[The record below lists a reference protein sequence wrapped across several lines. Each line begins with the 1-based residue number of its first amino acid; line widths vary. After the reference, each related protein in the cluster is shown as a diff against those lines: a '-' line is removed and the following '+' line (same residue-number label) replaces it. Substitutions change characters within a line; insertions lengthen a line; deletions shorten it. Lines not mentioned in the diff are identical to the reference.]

1 MPTNTTDEAHACAP
15 AESRGPF
22 NTEPNSLVEIQARA
36 ARGEITWTKP
46 LLLLGGRTA
55 LIVAA
60 QSVVALIFRL
70 RGSPLPWRAA
80 GPWWTVYGTLV
91 DVGCLALLWKFTHAE
106 GIRIRDLIGPIRLRY
121 GRDIFIA
128 IGILAMV
135 FPLFVAGGF
144 LTSLWFYGQLY
155 APEPYPGVLSGR
167 VLPLWATIYSCSLW
181 WLIWSPTEE
190 LTYAGYLLP
199 RLKVLSRRTW
209 VAVVLVGFWWTIQH
223 CFLPFI
229 GDWRLFVWRF
239 LAFLPGVIVLVLV
252 YFRIRRLAP
261 LILAHWVM
269 DISATVMTLRF

>member
-91 DVGCLALLWKFTHAE
+91 DVGRHKMTPAQFQE
-106 GIRIRDLIGPIRLRY
+106 
-121 GRDIFIA
+121 
-128 IGILAMV
+128 
-135 FPLFVAGGF
+135 
-144 LTSLWFYGQLY
+144 
-155 APEPYPGVLSGR
+155 VL
-167 VLPLWATIYSCSLW
+167 CSLDRSRAGATAPARG
-181 WLIWSPTEE
+181 LFLVTV
-190 LTYAGYLLP
+190 TYA
-199 RLKVLSRRTW
+199 
-209 VAVVLVGFWWTIQH
+209 
-223 CFLPFI
+223 
-229 GDWRLFVWRF
+229 
-239 LAFLPGVIVLVLV
+239 
-252 YFRIRRLAP
+252 
-261 LILAHWVM
+261 
-269 DISATVMTLRF
+269 